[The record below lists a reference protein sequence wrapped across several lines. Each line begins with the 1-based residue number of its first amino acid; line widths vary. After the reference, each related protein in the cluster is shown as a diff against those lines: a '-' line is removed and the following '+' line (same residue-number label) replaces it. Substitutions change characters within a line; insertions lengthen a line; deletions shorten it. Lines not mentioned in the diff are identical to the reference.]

1 MYYIYDNDCEQWHY
15 MSFVKLADA
24 REEVKALIQKEE
36 SIGIVCEDRFV
47 IYKQIT

>member
-1 MYYIYDNDCEQWHY
+1 MYYIYDNDCEEWYY

-24 REEVKALIQKEE
+24 RQEVKELIKKEE
-36 SIGIVCEDRFV
+36 SIGIACDDRFA